1 MTLIT
6 RVVCFNNEII
16 KKEVWE
22 VKKNVTTLKMDN
34 FSAYEH
40 ETPTLSS
47 YTERKEEVKGK
58 PPLITAQICQSSPEQ
73 LHSSTIG

>member
-1 MTLIT
+1 
-6 RVVCFNNEII
+6 
-16 KKEVWE
+16 
-22 VKKNVTTLKMDN
+22 MDI

-58 PPLITAQICQSSPEQ
+58 SPLITAQICQSSPEQ
-73 LHSSTIG
+73 LHSNTIK